1 MSVVILSVLSA
12 FLLSLTF
19 SSHNLGIFAW
29 VAFLPLFIALEKK
42 SLLLSF
48 AISYLCGVVFWSF
61 TIYWLAHVTLLGTII
76 LILYLALYFGFFGF
90 FLLTFNTQR
99 PTFNLFFIPS
109 AWVLLE
115 YLRSYLFTGFP
126 WAVLGLSQYRNLP
139 LIQFADITGAW
150 GVSFLIVLI
159 NIVFYLCLRR
169 KLSARVVL
177 SGTIILVACL
187 IYGFYNLARH
197 PVNHAGNKVKV
208 SVIQGNISQDLKWD
222 PQAVNF
228 ILDSYSGLTSA
239 SAKDSPE
246 LIIWP
251 EASVPGI
258 LGEDELIF
266 EQVFSLAHTLDTD
279 LLVGTVS
286 HLRGSYYNSALFIER
301 SGKGNKIYNKLHLVP
316 FGEYVPF
323 KKTFPFLQAIAA
335 IGDIAPGREFTIF
348 TKPTNFGVLI
358 CFEDLFP
365 ELSRQF
371 IRKGAKFLV
380 NITNDAWYKE
390 GSAPYQH
397 FSASVFRAVENRVYL
412 ARAANTGISGF
423 IDPAG
428 RILQVVQDVN
438 HKKIFVNG
446 FVTQD
451 IYPSGGKSF
460 YGSFGDLFVLFCLLF
475 DSCVIIFALI
485 KRKVII

>member
-42 SLLLSF
+42 SFLLSF
-48 AISYLCGVVFWSF
+48 AISYLCGVIFWSC
-61 TIYWLAHVTLLGTII
+61 TLYWLIHVTLIGQVV
-76 LILYLALYFGFFGF
+76 LIFYLAFYFGIFGCLVYLF
-90 FLLTFNTQR
+90 RNLTLSVY
-99 PTFNLFFIPS
+99 LFFIPS

-150 GVSFLIVLI
+150 GVSFLIVLV

-177 SGTIILVACL
+177 SGVIILVACL

-208 SVIQGNISQDLKWD
+208 SVIQGNIPQDLKWD
-222 PQAVNF
+222 PKAVNF

-279 LLVGTVS
+279 LLVGTVTHS
-286 HLRGSYYNSALFIER
+286 RGSYYNSALFIER

-316 FGEYVPF
+316 FGEYIPL
-323 KKTFPFLQAIAA
+323 KKTFPFLQAFAV

-348 TKPTNFGVLI
+348 TKPANFGVLI

-371 IRKGAKFLV
+371 IKKGAKFLV

-423 IDPAG
+423 ISPAG
-428 RILQVVQDVN
+428 RILQVVQNAN

-451 IYPSGGKSF
+451 IYFPSGKSF
-460 YGSFGDLFVLFCLLF
+460 YSSFGDLFVLFCLLF
-475 DSCVIIFALI
+475 DTCVIIFVLT
-485 KRKVII
+485 KRIR